1 MSSLAKLIGVPAP
14 LLSQWATGARR
25 VPVARC
31 IQIHEITRGK
41 VRCDELRPDFPWEKV
56 VRFASAGTAGSI

>member
-1 MSSLAKLIGVPAP
+1 MSSLAKAIGVPAP

-31 IQIHEITRGK
+31 IQIHDIPRGK
-41 VRCDELRPDFPWEKV
+41 GRCEEVRPDFPWDTGG
-56 VRFASAGTAGSI
+56 RCASAGTADSM

>member
-1 MSSLAKLIGVPAP
+1 MSSLAKSIGVPAP

-31 IQIHEITRGK
+31 IQIHEITQGK
-41 VRCDELRPDFPWEKV
+41 VRCDELRPDFPWQKV
-56 VRFASAGTAGSI
+56 VRLTGPNAADTD